1 MFGFPPLVGDLVD
14 VVDEDENNIHDDD
27 GHDNHDGDDKT
38 RWHLIV
44 SPPRVV
50 APVVRVAPQLNRSFF
65 ICVYLSQKSSPM
77 RGNRHHR

>member
-1 MFGFPPLVGDLVD
+1 MGALVD
-14 VVDEDENNIHDDD
+14 VDEDENSIHDADDD

>member
-1 MFGFPPLVGDLVD
+1 MGALVD
-14 VVDEDENNIHDDD
+14 VVDEDENNIHDDDDD

-50 APVVRVAPQLNRSFF
+50 APVVRVAPQLNR
-65 ICVYLSQKSSPM
+65 
-77 RGNRHHR
+77 